1 MRDGLLTVGSD
12 RPEPP
17 PTPRRPHHRVLA
29 IVFTLAV
36 VAAAVL
42 ASVMVYSAV
51 RGPAKPAAAPAFR
64 PASRPASSLAA
75 RVDPG
80 LVVPSVP
87 PWSAVTGDDRA
98 APGMT
103 RIFTAET
110 R

>member
-29 IVFTLAV
+29 IVFTMAV

-51 RGPAKPAAAPAFR
+51 RGPAKPAAAS
-64 PASRPASSLAA
+64 ASAASSLAA

>member
-51 RGPAKPAAAPAFR
+51 RGPAKPAAAPASR
-64 PASRPASSLAA
+64 PASRWPQGSIPALSFLRS
-75 RVDPG
+75 RPG
-80 LVVPSVP
+80 Q
-87 PWSAVTGDDRA
+87 R
-98 APGMT
+98 
-103 RIFTAET
+103 
-110 R
+110 

>member
-51 RGPAKPAAAPAFR
+51 RGPAKPAAAPASGR
-64 PASRPASSLAA
+64 PPRWPPGSIPALSFLRSRPGQ
-75 RVDPG
+75 R
-80 LVVPSVP
+80 
-87 PWSAVTGDDRA
+87 
-98 APGMT
+98 
-103 RIFTAET
+103 
-110 R
+110 

>member
-51 RGPAKPAAAPAFR
+51 RGPAKPVAA
-64 PASRPASSLAA
+64 PASSLAA

>member
-1 MRDGLLTVGSD
+1 MHDGLTVGAG

-17 PTPRRPHHRVLA
+17 PAPRRPHHRILA
-29 IVFTLAV
+29 IVFTLAI

-51 RGPAKPAAAPAFR
+51 RGPAKPAAA